1 MWVGMSNGLVWALV
15 VGLISYFW
23 FGDPLIT
30 LVITLAI
37 FINMSLANVAG
48 VLIPLV
54 LKKFQID
61 PALSGAVILTTVTD
75 VVGFLS
81 FLGLATLIILG

>member
-1 MWVGMSNGLVWALV
+1 LVWALV
-15 VGLISYFW
+15 VGGISYLW
-23 FGDPLIT
+23 FSDPLIT

-37 FINMSLANVAG
+37 FINMSLANMSG

-54 LKKFQID
+54 LKRLQID

-81 FLGLATLIILG
+81 FLGLATLIIL

>member
-1 MWVGMSNGLVWALV
+1 MNFDRSAPVFLNEDD
-15 VGLISYFW
+15 F
-23 FGDPLIT
+23 
-30 LVITLAI
+30 TLAI
-37 FINMSLANVAG
+37 FINMSLANMSG

-54 LKKFQID
+54 LKRLQID

-81 FLGLATLIILG
+81 FLGLATLIIL

>member
-1 MWVGMSNGLVWALV
+1 MSNGLAWALV
-15 VGLISYFW
+15 VGFISYLW

-37 FINMSLANVAG
+37 FINMSLANRSG

-54 LKKFQID
+54 LKRFQID

-75 VVGFLS
+75 MVGFLS
-81 FLGLATLIILG
+81 FLGLATLIIL